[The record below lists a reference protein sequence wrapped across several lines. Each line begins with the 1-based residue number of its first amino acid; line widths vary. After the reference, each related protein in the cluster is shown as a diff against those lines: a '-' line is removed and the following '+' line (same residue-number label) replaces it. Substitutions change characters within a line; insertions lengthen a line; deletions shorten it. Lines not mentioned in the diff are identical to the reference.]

1 MMFPSSNDVLL
12 RNNDVALRANVCYNA
27 IEVFCM
33 KEDKLGNLSME
44 LSVKVL
50 DLVKD
55 LRHRKESII
64 SNQIGRSATSVCA
77 NIAESKYGHS
87 RADFIAKLE
96 IALKE
101 ASETGKWLEMLYKSN
116 YIDERKYKDIDKI
129 CSTIRILL
137 ISSIK
142 TAKNNGVK

>member
-1 MMFPSSNDVLL
+1 MLPSA
-12 RNNDVALRANVCYNA
+12 NDVALRAKEWYNSVEV
-27 IEVFCM
+27 IEM
-33 KEDKLGNLSME
+33 KEDKLSDLSMQ
-44 LSVKVL
+44 LSVDVL
-50 DLVKD
+50 NLVKE
-55 LRHRKESII
+55 LRHRKETIL

-101 ASETGKWLEMLYKSN
+101 ASETGKWLEMLYKTD
-116 YIDERKYKDIDKI
+116 YIDEATYKRINKT

-137 ISSIK
+137 ITSIK
-142 TAKNNGVK
+142 TAKENSK

>member
-1 MMFPSSNDVLL
+1 
-12 RNNDVALRANVCYNA
+12 
-27 IEVFCM
+27 M
-33 KEDKLGNLSME
+33 KEDKLSDLSMQ
-44 LSVKVL
+44 LSVDVL
-50 DLVKD
+50 KLT
-55 LRHRKESII
+55 KELKSKHETII

-101 ASETGKWLEMLYKSN
+101 ANETGKWLEMLLKAD
-116 YIDERKYKDIDKI
+116 YIDEVTYKSIDKT

-137 ISSIK
+137 IASIK
-142 TAKNNGVK
+142 TAKANQKK

>member
-1 MMFPSSNDVLL
+1 
-12 RNNDVALRANVCYNA
+12 
-27 IEVFCM
+27 M
-33 KEDKLGNLSME
+33 KEDKLSDLSMR
-44 LSVKVL
+44 LSVDILKL
-50 DLVKD
+50 TKE
-55 LRHRKESII
+55 LRAKHETVI

-101 ASETGKWLEMLYKSN
+101 ANETGKWLEMLLKSD
-116 YIDERKYKDIDKI
+116 YIDEITYKSINKT

-137 ISSIK
+137 IASIK
-142 TAKNNGVK
+142 TAKNNLKK

>member
-1 MMFPSSNDVLL
+1 
-12 RNNDVALRANVCYNA
+12 
-27 IEVFCM
+27 M

-44 LSVKVL
+44 LSVEIL
-50 DLVKD
+50 NLVKE
-55 LRHRKESII
+55 LRNKKETII

-101 ASETGKWLEMLYKSN
+101 ASETGKWLEMLHKSN
-116 YIDERKYKDIDKI
+116 YINASQYKRLNKI

-137 ISSIK
+137 IASIK
-142 TAKNNGVK
+142 TAKNNAN